1 MNLESFSAFRL
12 RIRALLHRGR
22 LNRDIDDEL
31 QFHLAARA
39 SRYREAGVEP
49 GEAERLSQLKFGNP
63 TSFQEVL
70 RDMWTFRWLEIML
83 QDIHYAARTLARSP
97 GFSAATIL
105 TLALGIGS
113 STAIFSVVNAVLLRS
128 LPFKNPGQLY
138 RLRTMSAQG
147 LPTGLVGPRHVLP
160 LTQDHPSIEAAALGF
175 AFESSLVMSDG
186 RAIALNEHRVSQQF
200 FEVFNNPMAIG
211 RNFKPEESFDRIV
224 LSYRIWQ
231 DVFHSD
237 RKILGSV
244 IRVSG
249 TPLTVVGV
257 AAPGFDFPN
266 HTQVWTRMYLIP
278 GSNILTNMEGYVRLR
293 PGYSEDQLKA
303 ELAVLAP
310 RIEREPD
317 NHKVEFVVRPLLD
330 DVVGDLKPTVLI
342 LSGSMAILLLI
353 ACLNVANLL
362 FARGASRL
370 REIAMRRALGASRRR
385 VIGQL
390 MTESLVL
397 CLVGG
402 CLGLGLAFALIR
414 ALPSIAPADL
424 PRLDT
429 VSVDHTV
436 FIFAAA
442 CVLFTTLVVGLAPA
456 LRIARGDLTALI
468 QDGGRS
474 SSVGRGQ
481 NRIFGSLVIAEIA
494 LAIVLVIGAGLL
506 VRSYARLIA
515 TDPGFKPDRMLTLT
529 MTPQGRIDLRVV
541 LDKEGKPIR
550 DSHGNFQLTG
560 TGYLPMAR
568 FYQQLIRRIQALPGV
583 EAVTASSSAPLVPEQ
598 LSWDGGFLFGIAGE
612 PSTNSNAGGHSSAAH
627 KVTPEFFE
635 TMGTRLLAGRFIEP
649 TDTRYTRGVAVIN
662 QALAQAYFP
671 GQNPLG
677 HSLILSEA
685 AVAAAKPGGIAFLLG
700 DVSVDQAEIVGV
712 VSNIKDAALSE
723 PAGPAIYFPHEQ
735 LTARRMVVIIRTAFD
750 QPGKLIPAIRHELA
764 EMDPTI
770 PPQFDIYSDVIAG
783 TLSRQRL
790 ATVLLGAFGLL
801 ALILAA
807 VGIYG
812 VMSYSV
818 AQRSAEIA
826 VRAAMG
832 ASPSEVLR
840 LIMRRALELA
850 GAGIVLGVLGA
861 VALRQVVASQLY
873 EVSAL
878 DPRVFVLVPLALLGV
893 ALLASCLPAWRA
905 ARIDPAI
912 ILRTN

>member
-1 MNLESFSAFRL
+1 MNLEFLSVFRL
-12 RIRALLHRGR
+12 RIRSLVSRRR
-22 LNRDIDDEL
+22 LNRDLDDEL
-31 QFHLAARA
+31 QFHLAAMA
-39 SRYREAGVEP
+39 SRHREAGVEP
-49 GEAERLSQLKFGNP
+49 REAERLSRLKFGNP
-63 TSFQEVL
+63 NSFQEVL
-70 RDMWTFRWLEIML
+70 RDMWTFRWFEVML
-83 QDIHYAARTLARSP
+83 HDIRYAARALARSL
-97 GFSAATIL
+97 GFSAATIV

-113 STAIFSVVNAVLLRS
+113 STAIFSVVNAILLRP
-128 LPFKNPGQLY
+128 LPFKNPSQLY
-138 RLRTMSAQG
+138 RLRTMSARG
-147 LPTGLVGPRHVLP
+147 LQTGLVGPRHILP

-175 AFESSLVMSDG
+175 AFESSLITSDG
-186 RAIALNEHRVSQQF
+186 TAIALNEHRVSQQF
-200 FEVFNNPMAIG
+200 FDVFNNPMVIG

-224 LSYRIWQ
+224 LSYRIWR

-237 RKILGSV
+237 RQILGSV

-249 TPLTVVGV
+249 APLTVVGV

-278 GSNILTNMEGYVRLR
+278 GSNVLTNMEGYVRLR
-293 PGYSEDQLKA
+293 PGYSENQLKA
-303 ELAVLAP
+303 ELAILAP

-397 CLVGG
+397 CFVGG

-429 VSVDHTV
+429 VSVDQTV
-436 FIFAAA
+436 FLFAGA
-442 CVLFTTLVVGLAPA
+442 CVLLTTLLVGLAPA
-456 LRIARGDLTALI
+456 LRIVRGDLTALI

-474 SSVGRGQ
+474 SSTGRGQ
-481 NRIFGSLVIAEIA
+481 SRIFGSLVIAEIA

-506 VRSYARLIA
+506 VRSYARLIS
-515 TDPGFKPDRMLTLT
+515 TDPGFKSDGMLTLT

-541 LDKEGKPIR
+541 LGNDGKPIR
-550 DSHGNFQLTG
+550 DGHGNFQLTG

-568 FYQQLIRRIQALPGV
+568 FYQQLIHRIQAIPGV
-583 EAVTASSSAPLVPEQ
+583 EAATASSSAPLVPEQ
-598 LSWDGGFLFGIAGE
+598 LSWDGGALFRIAGE
-612 PSTNSNAGGHSSAAH
+612 PSTDAYTGGHPAADH
-627 KVTPEFFE
+627 KVTPEFFK
-635 TMGTRLLAGRFIEP
+635 TMGMRLLAGRLLEA
-649 TDTRYTRGVAVIN
+649 TDTRYTPGVAVIN
-662 QALAQAYFP
+662 LAFAQAYFP

-677 HSLILSEA
+677 HSLILPEE
-685 AVAAAKPGGIAFLLG
+685 AVAAAKPGGIAYILG
-700 DVSVDQAEIVGV
+700 DMSIDRAKIVGV

-723 PAGPAIYFPHEQ
+723 PAAPAIYFPHEQ
-735 LTARRMVVIIRTAFD
+735 LTARRMVVIIRTGVHKPAT
-750 QPGKLIPAIRHELA
+750 LIPAIRRELA
-764 EMDPTI
+764 KMDPTI

-790 ATVLLGAFGLL
+790 ATVLLGAFGFL

-818 AQRSAEIA
+818 AQRSSEIA

-832 ASPSEVLR
+832 ASPGEVLG

-850 GAGIVLGVLGA
+850 GAGVVFGVLGA
-861 VALRQVVASQLY
+861 VALREAIVSQLY

-905 ARIDPAI
+905 ARIDPAV